1 MTVRIT
7 VRAFNAEGYH
17 RDILSMCTQQ
27 VWKQD
32 SRVKDPNDSAMSGL
46 IGFGGRINPADFPE
60 MTHFEIVVS
69 EAR

>member
-1 MTVRIT
+1 
-7 VRAFNAEGYH
+7 
-17 RDILSMCTQQ
+17 MCTQQ

-32 SRVKDPNDSAMSGL
+32 VRVKDPNDSTMSGL

-69 EAR
+69 ESR

>member
-1 MTVRIT
+1 MKVRIT

-17 RDILSMCTQQ
+17 RDILLMDTGQ
-27 VWKQD
+27 VWKND
-32 SRVKDPNDSAMSGL
+32 LRVKDPTDSCMSGL

-69 EAR
+69 ERS